1 MVLGRASGQSTV
13 GCLRPSSKNQGLKGV
28 GQRIGPFQK
37 KKNHPRPKVA
47 EDGDFRDR
55 RSHSYDT
62 LSNEKTYKLLH
73 FCPFFSFCYNK

>member
-37 KKNHPRPKVA
+37 KKNHLQTVMISA
-47 EDGDFRDR
+47 EDGFEFKR
-55 RSHSYDT
+55 
-62 LSNEKTYKLLH
+62 LIL
-73 FCPFFSFCYNK
+73 